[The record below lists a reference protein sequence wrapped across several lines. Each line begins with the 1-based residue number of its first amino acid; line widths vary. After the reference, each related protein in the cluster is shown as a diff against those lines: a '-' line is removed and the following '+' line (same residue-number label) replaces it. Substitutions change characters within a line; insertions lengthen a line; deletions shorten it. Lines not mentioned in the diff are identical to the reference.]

1 MSRIVLI
8 HWNAAEAEER
18 AAGLRRAGH
27 KVSCYADQGGVGLRA
42 FQENP
47 PAAFVIDLG
56 RLPSHGRAV
65 ATFLRQQKATRFVP
79 LVFVAGEPEKV
90 ARTRELLPDAVF
102 THWNRVRGAL
112 RQALRKP
119 PANPV
124 VPGTMAGYSGT
135 PLPKK
140 LGIRPGSAVA
150 LLGAPAG
157 FRRTLGALPKN
168 VRLEQQAR
176 GRAHLILLFA
186 RSRADLKRH
195 FPAAVRTMAERGG
208 LWIVWPKKASGV
220 ATDLTQSAVRT
231 FGLRAGLV
239 DYKICALDQTWSGLC
254 FARRRPRGN
263 SGRS

>member
-8 HWNAAEAEER
+8 HWNTAEAEER
-18 AAGLRRAGH
+18 AARLRRAGH
-27 KVSCYADQGGVGLRA
+27 KVSCYADQGGAGLRA
-42 FQENP
+42 FREHP
-47 PAAFVIDLG
+47 PDVFLIDLG

-65 ATFLRQQKATRFVP
+65 ATFLRQQKATRLVP

-90 ARTRELLPDAVF
+90 ARVRALLPDAAYAD
-102 THWNRVRGAL
+102 WSRVRGAL

-119 PANPV
+119 PAKPL
-124 VPGTMAGYSGT
+124 VPGTMAGYSGV

-140 LGIRPGSAVA
+140 LGIRPGSVVA

-157 FRRTLGALPKN
+157 FQRTLGALPKD
-168 VRLEQQAR
+168 VRLGQQAR
-176 GRAHLILLFA
+176 GRAHLIFLFA
-186 RSRADLKRH
+186 KSRADLKRR
-195 FPAAVRTMAERGG
+195 FPAAVRTMAEGGG
-208 LWIVWPKKASGV
+208 LWIAWPKKASGV

-254 FARRRPRGN
+254 FARRRPRA
-263 SGRS
+263 SPSRS